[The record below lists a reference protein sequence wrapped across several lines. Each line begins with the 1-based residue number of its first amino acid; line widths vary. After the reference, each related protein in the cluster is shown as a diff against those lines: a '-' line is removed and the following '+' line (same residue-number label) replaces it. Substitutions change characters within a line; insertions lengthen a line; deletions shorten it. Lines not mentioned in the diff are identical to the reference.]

1 MTRQNYERIRE
12 QAAQFPGDST
22 EWMNIVIKLKEIEV
36 LGEISES
43 LKSIAASLRGD
54 KL

>member
-1 MTRQNYERIRE
+1 MNREDYRRID
-12 QAAQFPGDST
+12 GKLT
-22 EWMNIVIKLKEIEV
+22 EIPNTSSDWLILIAKVKETEV
-36 LGEISES
+36 LQEISES